1 MKNNSKKLG
10 EEPVLKL
17 LWSFSAP
24 AIVGMIVN
32 AIYNVVDR
40 IFVGQAV
47 GDKALAA
54 LSFVYPFMTAI
65 MAGGMLVGLG
75 GTALV
80 AISLGEGNREKA
92 EKIINNVCVFAFIL
106 ELIVAI
112 LGYTFLKPLLRMFG
126 TPEGVIMDYACDYM
140 NIILAGA
147 IFQGVG
153 FALNAIIRSEGNPK
167 MAMISMLAGAIT
179 NIVFDW
185 LLTMVIRMG
194 VVGAAIAT
202 ILGQLAT
209 MLWVLFYFTKKS
221 SLRLN
226 LKGFRPDFQLVSK
239 TMFLGL
245 SPALVQ
251 FAMAAVNIVYNN
263 QLIRYGNLELGT
275 GNGDIAVSAFAVY
288 NSAMTLAIMPIF
300 GFNQGVQPIVG
311 YNYGAKKYDR
321 VRKAMLYGVSAA
333 TIFVILG
340 FAVIHLFPEQIVRAF
355 NSSPELIRLGKQ
367 ALTTN
372 TMGLPLVG
380 AQIICSNYF
389 QYINKPKSATFFSL
403 SRQCLFLIPALFI
416 MPRIFGLNG
425 IFYAQPVSDLISAAI
440 SISCA
445 CFALKN
451 LGREATL
458 K

>member
-65 MAGGMLVGLG
+65 MAAGMLVGLG

-92 EKIINNVCVFAFIL
+92 EKIINNVCVFAIIL

-112 LGYTFLKPLLRMFG
+112 LGYIFLKPLLRMFG

-167 MAMISMLAGAIT
+167 MAMVSMLAGAIT

-226 LKGFRPDFQLVSK
+226 LKGFRPDFQLISK

-251 FAMAAVNIVYNN
+251 FAMAAVNIIYNN
-263 QLIRYGNLELGT
+263 LLINYGNAELGA

-333 TIFVILG
+333 TIFVILS

-355 NSSPELIRLGKQ
+355 NSSPQLIRLGKQ

-372 TMGLPLVG
+372 TIGLPLVG

-416 MPRIFGLNG
+416 MPQIFGLNG

-440 SISCA
+440 SITCA
-445 CFALKN
+445 CIALKK
-451 LGREATL
+451 LG
-458 K
+458 KGDKI